1 MIKFKE
7 RVRTDKINVIL
18 SDIRD
23 MSFKD
28 FEDKLKSYGYLMA
41 GIHYFLHPSGEI
53 EAGNDE
59 GVVADWSLP
68 DNDKCLYVLAIGKRI
83 SDAQR
88 FALDRLAASKALKWE
103 LLTDV
108 SFGEGSLAL

>member
-83 SDAQR
+83 S
-88 FALDRLAASKALKWE
+88 E
-103 LLTDV
+103 LREDIPFIISTRKV
-108 SFGEGSLAL
+108 SGFRKESDDI

>member
-7 RVRTDKINVIL
+7 RVRTDKINVIM

-28 FEDKLKSYGYLMA
+28 FEDKLKSYGYL
-41 GIHYFLHPSGEI
+41 LHPSGEI

-103 LLTDV
+103 LLSDV
-108 SFGEGSLAL
+108 NYGEGSLAL